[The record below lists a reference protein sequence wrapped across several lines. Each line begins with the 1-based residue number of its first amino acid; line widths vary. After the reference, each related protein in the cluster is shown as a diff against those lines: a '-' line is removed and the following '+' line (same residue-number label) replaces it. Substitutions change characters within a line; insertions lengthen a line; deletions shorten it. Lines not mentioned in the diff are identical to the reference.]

1 MRAHTAV
8 FAVDGGGRF
17 CQQSARIITDQP
29 LWMPNCRDRGIIPT
43 FDRAKA
49 RRTRNSRT
57 TKTIALG
64 ETRHVDSSA
73 KITRRVTLADV
84 AKMAGVSKQT
94 ASRVVNDSPNV
105 TDDTRARVKQC
116 IEALGFR
123 PSALARQLNTGRSH
137 TLGIVSNASMGYL
150 VCGEA
155 YVGMLRQTDKMG
167 YALLNKLVTD
177 FSPVNVTDLMD
188 QLIERQVDGV
198 IWAGPDIGDSH
209 TWMDQYPMERLPM
222 PMIAINTRP
231 RPGIDVVGFDNF
243 LGGQNAT
250 RHLLSLGRRKIAH
263 ISGPL
268 DRWVASQRVEGWRAA
283 LDEAGLPECKQLF
296 VEGDWETSGGA
307 PGLRR
312 LLEIDPK
319 VDAIFVSSDRMA
331 LGVLLEAQR
340 LGIRVPQDIA
350 VMSIDNDPQSAFFN
364 PPLTTMT
371 QDTPAMAEAA
381 LCLLVRR
388 ICERHG
394 EPYPALCAEQPPTA
408 FAHELIVRGS
418 TVAAE

>member
-1 MRAHTAV
+1 M
-8 FAVDGGGRF
+8 
-17 CQQSARIITDQP
+17 
-29 LWMPNCRDRGIIPT
+29 
-43 FDRAKA
+43 
-49 RRTRNSRT
+49 
-57 TKTIALG
+57 
-64 ETRHVDSSA
+64 DSSA
-73 KITRRVTLADV
+73 KLTRRVTLADV

-105 TDDTRARVKQC
+105 TDETRARVKQC

-137 TLGIVSNASMGYL
+137 TLGIVSNASVGYL

-155 YVGMLRQTDKMG
+155 YVGMLQQTDKMG

-177 FSPVNVTDLMD
+177 FAPDNVTSLMD
-188 QLIERQVDGV
+188 GLIERQVDGV

-209 TWMDQYPMERLPM
+209 TWMDSYPMERLPM
-222 PMIAINTRP
+222 PMVAINTRP
-231 RPGIDVVGFDNF
+231 RPGIDVVGFNNF

-250 RHLLSLGRRKIAH
+250 RHLIGLGRKRVAH
-263 ISGPL
+263 LSGPL
-268 DRWVASQRVEGWRAA
+268 DRWVASERVLGWRKA
-283 LDEAGLPECKQLF
+283 LEEAGLGDCQRLF
-296 VEGDWETSGGA
+296 VEGNWETSGGGE
-307 PGLRR
+307 GLRR

-319 VDAIFVSSDRMA
+319 LDAIFVSSDRMA

-340 LGIRVPQDIA
+340 MGIRVPEDIA
-350 VMSIDNDPQSAFFN
+350 IVSIDNDPQSAFFN

-394 EPYPALCAEQPPTA
+394 EPYPALCAEVPNTSFEHQ
-408 FAHELIVRGS
+408 LIVRGS
-418 TVAAE
+418 TVAN